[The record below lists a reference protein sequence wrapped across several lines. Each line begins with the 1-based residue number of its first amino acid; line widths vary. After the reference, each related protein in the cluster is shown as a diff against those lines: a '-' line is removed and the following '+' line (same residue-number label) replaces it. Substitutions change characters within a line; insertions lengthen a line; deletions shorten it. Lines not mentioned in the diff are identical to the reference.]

1 MFCFFDMFDLLD
13 FYFSLSFDY
22 CYGVTQVKDL
32 SFFHVFYGYISIYIP
47 SLENLENYLRSF
59 AYTKTNLI
67 LKRVI
72 KEKERKE
79 KRGGGM

>member
-1 MFCFFDMFDLLD
+1 
-13 FYFSLSFDY
+13 
-22 CYGVTQVKDL
+22 
-32 SFFHVFYGYISIYIP
+32 VFYGYISIYIP